1 MNLLLES
8 QTEGVYTIKPSNTVL
23 QETAIILLFV
33 QKFIVPSSGLSLA
46 LALGRCVRRNEG
58 VPSFCRVRFSVKHT
72 DRYYI
77 INATV
82 VVDLVWSTL
91 DLK

>member
-33 QKFIVPSSGLSLA
+33 QKFIVPSGLSLA

-58 VPSFCRVRFSVKHT
+58 VPSFCRVRFSVKYT